1 MGSRIELAVTC
12 GTSEIMNEIDTDGFD
27 SFYLG
32 NPFCLKIRGNL
43 LSDLEALKVA
53 IRLLKKDRKKV
64 YLTTPVIPTAS
75 DFKLIDNLL
84 QLGVNENVDG
94 VEVHDV
100 GALRLAKKYPLKLHL
115 SVFGNVYNRL
125 SALKFHS
132 LGVKRIVPS
141 LELTLAEI
149 AELKAIPS
157 LELEI
162 SVHGKLPLGIAS
174 ACLLGTPR
182 DSKNEKS
189 INACHHACL
198 EENFLL
204 LEGLKIRT
212 KGTATFTGAD
222 LVMIEHLPLILR
234 QGYKHFRVEGLWETA
249 QNLSKIGQIYKEA
262 FEEAPQGKSDPKM
275 NLDKIREITSEFCNG
290 WYFGRSGREYVSTIK
305 SQAPN
310 DQTKSCKLQVPSHK
324 LSS

>member
-1 MGSRIELAVTC
+1 MGSRIELAATV

-43 LSDLEALKVA
+43 SSDLEALKVT
-53 IRLLKKDRKKV
+53 IRFLKKVRKRV

-75 DFKLIDNLL
+75 DFKLISNLL
-84 QLGVNENVDG
+84 QLGVSENVDG
-94 VEVHDV
+94 IEVHDV
-100 GALRLAKKYPLKLHL
+100 GALRLAKKYPLKIHL
-115 SVFGNVYNRL
+115 SVFGNVYNQL

-149 AELKAIPS
+149 AELKAVPA

-162 SVHGKLPLGIAS
+162 SVHGKLPLGIAG
-174 ACLLGTPR
+174 ACLLGTSLN
-182 DSKNEKS
+182 SKNEKS
-189 INACHHACL
+189 INACHQACL
-198 EENFLL
+198 EENFLIL
-204 LEGLKIRT
+204 DGLKIHT

-222 LVMIEHLPLILR
+222 LVMVEHLPLILN
-234 QGYKHFRVEGLWETA
+234 QGYRHFRVEGLWETA

-262 FEEAPQGKSDPKM
+262 FEEASQGKSDPKK
-275 NLDKIREITSEFCNG
+275 NLDKVLEITPEVCNG

-305 SQAPN
+305 SQIPS
-310 DQTKSCKLQVPSHK
+310 TK
-324 LSS
+324 